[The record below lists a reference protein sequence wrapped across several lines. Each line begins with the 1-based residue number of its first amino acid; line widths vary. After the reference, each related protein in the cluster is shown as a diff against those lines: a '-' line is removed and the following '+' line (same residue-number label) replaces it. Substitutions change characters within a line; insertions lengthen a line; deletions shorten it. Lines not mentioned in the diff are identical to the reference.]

1 MIGLLSPFKSKRFP
15 GHWRFVLTFLLV
27 TALAA
32 SVPGRPAVAGSG
44 YTLPPSTQLRAVAYG
59 NGTYVVN
66 GDYDDTTAG
75 TRSALF
81 LTSPDGSTWTAQPA
95 MNNIG
100 IVDIAFGNGLFVAV
114 GSTPGKTLT
123 SGVVLTSGDGV
134 HWTQQNS
141 FDIELNSVVYGD
153 GTFVLIGYNG
163 NYTSTDGANW
173 TPISKQ
179 YAGAL
184 YEYSQLL
191 YTGSVFADFH
201 ETQFA
206 SSPNGA
212 VWQTEDMGLIDYSGT
227 GMIYP
232 NIGVTGAVY
241 GDGMYVAVG
250 DYYTNTPTTP
260 PEGNP
265 VVITSRD
272 AVKWTMTSLNE
283 SCHLESIAFG
293 NGVFVATGANGGI
306 LTTPD
311 GINWT
316 GLLTGAKVSYGLVS
330 FCNNEFVALGDGGAI
345 STSPDGVNWT
355 NSRSSYQA
363 VFTIGQ
369 ANYVLNG
376 QTCSTDAAPFIDN
389 GRVFVPVCY
398 LGEALGVDVGW
409 SPDSKTVGLTKNT
422 PPAVGFGVELVI
434 GIKTIT
440 YQGSGLP
447 QQGDSIAM
455 DVAPLV
461 RNGRTYLPARYVA
474 EAFGR
479 TVTWDQASQTV
490 TIE

>member
-1 MIGLLSPFKSKRFP
+1 
-15 GHWRFVLTFLLV
+15 
-27 TALAA
+27 
-32 SVPGRPAVAGSG
+32 
-44 YTLPPSTQLRAVAYG
+44 
-59 NGTYVVN
+59 
-66 GDYDDTTAG
+66 
-75 TRSALF
+75 
-81 LTSPDGSTWTAQPA
+81 
-95 MNNIG
+95 
-100 IVDIAFGNGLFVAV
+100 
-114 GSTPGKTLT
+114 
-123 SGVVLTSGDGV
+123 
-134 HWTQQNS
+134 
-141 FDIELNSVVYGD
+141 
-153 GTFVLIGYNG
+153 
-163 NYTSTDGANW
+163 
-173 TPISKQ
+173 
-179 YAGAL
+179 
-184 YEYSQLL
+184 
-191 YTGSVFADFH
+191 
-201 ETQFA
+201 
-206 SSPNGA
+206 
-212 VWQTEDMGLIDYSGT
+212 
-227 GMIYP
+227 
-232 NIGVTGAVY
+232 
-241 GDGMYVAVG
+241 
-250 DYYTNTPTTP
+250 
-260 PEGNP
+260 
-265 VVITSRD
+265 
-272 AVKWTMTSLNE
+272 MTSLNE

-293 NGVFVATGANGGI
+293 NGAFVATGANGGI
-306 LTTPD
+306 LTSPD

-389 GRVFVPVCY
+389 GRVFVPVRY